1 MLALLRDGAEMY
13 PVDLGDL
20 ERDIRMGLVSPT
32 AELLHPPWTG
42 ARFTYLTE
50 VAQLEPA
57 FEAPDARFNA
67 WLRAERPPL
76 LSVGVAV
83 LVLLAAGIQAAGSAP
98 GAGPRLAA
106 LASAMARYG
115 AMGFE
120 PTLLDGMW
128 WTPLTSQL
136 VHDPALPL
144 YHALLNLPLVAYGGY
159 RVERAL
165 GPGGYAVVAGLALLF
180 GALLVVGLG
189 STPAVGSSVL
199 GFGLWAAQ
207 IAIGFRFGRAIP
219 RENRGFYGWGTWV
232 VFAPLYA
239 LSLLGAHV
247 THTGHLG
254 GVIGGLLAVA
264 VLDPESAAPAS
275 RVAARRRRN
284 LALGAALLSLPM
296 VLASILP
303 FWSGLLAFP
312 EPLVEVPELGLRL
325 RLPGRLA
332 DHPVSALGGQAWLP
346 VADADEPVFAS
357 LHLGQEEDRAAF
369 WSEALGGRAI
379 PAAAPTVPPEWRGE
393 SWMILDNLSQEPLWR
408 VVEQSASRGRY
419 TWRVGYALRLGG
431 PPDLG
436 ARARLY
442 ERAMADV
449 ELEDPPALRA
459 ARERYTTNADVPRLA
474 LDYALG
480 LEDLG
485 DHEQADELIA
495 RIPVAHV
502 ATRLRAV
509 SELAARGECERARAL
524 AGRIE
529 VDEELL
535 AEMLGGCG
543 GSEGG

>member
-20 ERDIRMGLVSPT
+20 ERDIRQGLVSTT

-50 VAQLEPA
+50 IPQLANA

-67 WLRAERPPL
+67 WLRAPRPPR
-76 LSVGVAV
+76 LSVGVAA
-83 LVLLAAGIQAAGSAP
+83 LVLLAAALQAAGSAP
-98 GAGPRLAA
+98 GAGAWLAA
-106 LASAMARYG
+106 LASAMPRFG
-115 AMGFE
+115 ALGFE

-128 WTPLTSQL
+128 WTPLSSQL

-165 GPGGYAVVAGLALLF
+165 GPGGYAVVAALALLC
-180 GALLVVGLG
+180 GALFVVGLG
-189 STPAVGSSVL
+189 SAPAVGSSIL
-199 GFGLWAAQ
+199 GYGLWAAQ

-264 VLDPESAAPAS
+264 VLDPESAAPS
-275 RVAARRRRN
+275 TRVARQRRRN
-284 LALGAALLSLPM
+284 LSLGGALLVLPM
-296 VLASILP
+296 LLALLVP
-303 FWSGLLAFP
+303 RWSGLLAFP
-312 EPLVEVPELGLRL
+312 TADVELPELGLRL

-332 DHPVSALGGQAWLP
+332 DHPVTALGGQAWLP

-357 LHLGQEEDRAAF
+357 LHLGQAEDRAAF
-369 WSEALGGRAI
+369 WTDHLGGRAI
-379 PAAAPTVPPEWRGE
+379 PAASPGVAPGWRGE
-393 SWMILDNLSQEPLWR
+393 GWMILDEQSQEPLWR
-408 VVEQSASRGRY
+408 VVEQVRTRGRY

-436 ARARLY
+436 ARERLY
-442 ERAMADV
+442 RQAFSAV
-449 ELEDPPALRA
+449 ELGDPPAVRS
-459 ARERYTTNADVPRLA
+459 ARERWTTNADVPRLA

-485 DHEQADELIA
+485 EHDQADELIA
-495 RIPVAHV
+495 RIPVAM
-502 ATRLRAV
+502 AALRLRAV
-509 SELAARGECERARAL
+509 NELAARGACDRARAL
-524 AGRIE
+524 AARIE
-529 VDEELL
+529 VDDELR
-535 AEMLGGCG
+535 AEMLGGCA
-543 GSEGG
+543 GSMP